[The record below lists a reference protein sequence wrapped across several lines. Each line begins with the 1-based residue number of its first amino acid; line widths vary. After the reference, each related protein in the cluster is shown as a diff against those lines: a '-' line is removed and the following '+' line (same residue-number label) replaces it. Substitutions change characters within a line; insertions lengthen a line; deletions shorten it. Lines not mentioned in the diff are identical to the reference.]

1 MIKFTHMHCFAR
13 FKKENFLSLSKIKI
27 FIFTIAL
34 TISLGFF
41 NSGQIF
47 ALDGAKWLNDSKD
60 TIVYNGK

>member
-1 MIKFTHMHCFAR
+1 MHCFAM

-47 ALDGAKWLNDSKD
+47 ALDGAKWLKILLFI
-60 TIVYNGK
+60 TVKIIKK